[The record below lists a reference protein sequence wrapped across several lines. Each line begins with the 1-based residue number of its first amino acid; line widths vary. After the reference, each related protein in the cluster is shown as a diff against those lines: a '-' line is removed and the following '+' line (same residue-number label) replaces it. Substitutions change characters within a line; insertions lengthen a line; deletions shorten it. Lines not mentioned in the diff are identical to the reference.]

1 MQLLKMYKKHL
12 ILLLLFLAFSLIQGT
27 YAGDPHAIWGYCRDG
42 HDGTSAIGSSVSAYI
57 EGREFDMVITRV
69 GSNHEYLIDA
79 GEFSIWETGDV
90 VVINIKK
97 GECYADKKIFLDAV
111 GAQRVP
117 DMALTCLEGSGN
129 ATTENLENEIYKNLS
144 ALKTPKQEEPQSNKN
159 LPRNYFLGI
168 ILIITL
174 AAILFIFLKKKQPVP
189 GDATVK
195 IPAKSLPEFTKDEIK
210 VIKALAVEGSTENEI
225 SGKLGAGALYILKK
239 LNEKGIIYSDD
250 KNRLYLP
257 EKLKAGFIFEYML
270 GKEQK
275 DIIMTLKK
283 EGRLKQIEITG
294 KVGFSRTTVSRRLND
309 LEKMGI
315 VTRDADGTSKK
326 IELLAWF
333 RDNL

>member
-12 ILLLLFLAFSLIQGT
+12 ILLLFLAFSLIQGT

-79 GEFSIWETGDV
+79 GEFSIWETGDI

-144 ALKTPKQEEPQSNKN
+144 ALKTLKHEETKSNN
-159 LPRNYFLGI
+159 DLPGNYFIGI
-168 ILIITL
+168 ILIIAAT
-174 AAILFIFLKKKQPVP
+174 AILFIFLKKKQPVP

-239 LNEKGIIYSDD
+239 LNREFHSPFKSLNFTYLKTPTCNPTFYSQT
-250 KNRLYLP
+250 
-257 EKLKAGFIFEYML
+257 M
-270 GKEQK
+270 
-275 DIIMTLKK
+275 
-283 EGRLKQIEITG
+283 
-294 KVGFSRTTVSRRLND
+294 VSPR
-309 LEKMGI
+309 I
-315 VTRDADGTSKK
+315 S
-326 IELLAWF
+326 
-333 RDNL
+333 